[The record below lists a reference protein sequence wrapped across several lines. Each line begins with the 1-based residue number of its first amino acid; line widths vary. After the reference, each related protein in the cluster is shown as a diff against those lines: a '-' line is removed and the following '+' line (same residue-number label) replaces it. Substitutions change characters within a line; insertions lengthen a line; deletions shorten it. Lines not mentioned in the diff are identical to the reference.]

1 MMPRI
6 PSRVV
11 EGLLFALT
19 AFGPFAFG
27 GVEPWSRAA
36 LEVLALLLALAVF
49 LKGRPAASLAG
60 AYFWLFPAAVAAF
73 GALQLATVVSSAGPI
88 PLRPFTST
96 PHETRSAVM
105 LWAACAA
112 VLYSVPRV
120 VVTPDVARRYAR
132 VLFGVGAA
140 LAALG
145 LLQLA
150 SGTDGIYWL
159 RHAPRASVFAS
170 YYNRDHAANI
180 LLMSL
185 SFGGGLFYARP
196 HRLLAVGLAAVG
208 LGLIAC
214 ASEAS
219 FIAVALS
226 AAAMIFLGAGFAPNA
241 RLRRLRAG
249 AAIGGAAL
257 AVFFAY
263 HHVVASADAG
273 AQIAPSVMARLSIYA
288 DSLRWWRNAP
298 LFGTGLGGFET
309 IYPAYQDL
317 TLIGTAA
324 HAHSD
329 WLEFLLE
336 TGVFGFIGALCA
348 FGLAMILAARS
359 WHAARSGEMRALIG
373 GGLAAAAAFA
383 GHALFE
389 FSFQIPANALLFFA
403 VLGFLL
409 SAPSWA
415 DKSGARPPE
424 REPSPGAA
432 LLAAAYCLALMR
444 VAVLPAAAAV
454 RAAEPGK
461 PLERVVSLAGALA
474 LDADPALAAR
484 LSAASLK
491 AAGEGAA
498 TDYALM
504 RLSLRYALAFSERR
518 PFSADALYLTGEL
531 LRRLERPDDSRDYL
545 ARSQAVRFSR
555 IAPLRAVRKGKR

>member
-49 LKGRPAASLAG
+49 LKGRPAASPAG
-60 AYFWLFPAAVAAF
+60 SYFWLFPAAVAAF
-73 GALQLATVVSSAGPI
+73 GALQLATVVSPAGPI
-88 PLRPFTST
+88 PLRPFTMT

-112 VLYSVPRV
+112 VLFSVPRII
-120 VVTPDVARRYAR
+120 VTHEAARRYAR
-132 VLFGVGAA
+132 FVFGVGVA

-150 SGTDGIYWL
+150 TGGDMYWL
-159 RHAPRASVFAS
+159 RRAPKASVFGP
-170 YYNRDHAANI
+170 YFNRDHAANI

-185 SFGGGLFYARP
+185 AFGGGLFYARP
-196 HRLLAVGLAAVG
+196 HRLLAGGLAVVG

-226 AAAMIFLGAGFAPNA
+226 AAAMLFLGAGFAPSA
-241 RLRRLRAG
+241 GRRRLRAG

-263 HHVVASADAG
+263 HHVVAAADAG

-288 DSLRWWRNAP
+288 DSLRWWRDAP

-329 WLEFLLE
+329 WLEFSLEAGLL
-336 TGVFGFIGALCA
+336 GLAGALGA
-348 FGLAMILAARS
+348 FGLALFLAARS

-373 GGLAAAAAFA
+373 GALAAAVAFA

-389 FSFQIPANALLFFA
+389 FSFQIPANALMFFA

-409 SAPSWA
+409 SAPSWG

-424 REPSPGAA
+424 RAPSPGAA
-432 LLAAAYCLALMR
+432 LLAAAYCLVLMR
-444 VAVLPAAAAV
+444 SAVLPAVAAA
-454 RAAEPGK
+454 RAAAPGK

-474 LDADPALAAR
+474 LDADPALASR
-484 LSAASLK
+484 LSVAAFR
-491 AAGEGAA
+491 AGAESAPP
-498 TDYALM
+498 DYALM
-504 RLSLRYALAFSERR
+504 RLSLRYALASSERR
-518 PFSADALYLTGEL
+518 PFSADALFLTGEL

-555 IAPLRAVRKGKR
+555 IAPLRPVRKRK